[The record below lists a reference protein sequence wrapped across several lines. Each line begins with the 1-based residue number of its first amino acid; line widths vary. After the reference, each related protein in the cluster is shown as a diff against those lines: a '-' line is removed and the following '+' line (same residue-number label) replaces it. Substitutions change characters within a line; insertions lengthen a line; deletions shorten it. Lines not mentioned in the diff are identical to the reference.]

1 MNGIYLTQEGKQGI
15 EAKIAELE
23 TCKHTL
29 DDIDNCDDEDCFY
42 IGETSG
48 VILTLKEIL
57 SSATILPV
65 EESWGNMPIG
75 VNESELSYPQ
85 GVIIQPKQ

>member
-1 MNGIYLTQEGKQGI
+1 MNGIYLTQEGKQEI

-23 TCKHTL
+23 GINIHLMKPSHTL
-29 DDIDNCDDEDCFY
+29 GSLEGRI
-42 IGETSG
+42 S
-48 VILTLKEIL
+48 TLKEIL

>member
-1 MNGIYLTQEGKQGI
+1 MSSDTYKFY

-23 TCKHTL
+23 GINIHLMKPSHTL
-29 DDIDNCDDEDCFY
+29 GSLEGRI
-42 IGETSG
+42 S
-48 VILTLKEIL
+48 TLKEIL

-65 EESWGNMPIG
+65 EESWEKYVHPTLVPFFEKDLKN
-75 VNESELSYPQ
+75 